1 MRMTQNVTIRM
12 DSDLKKQAEELFN
25 ELGMT
30 MSTAFTIFVRQS
42 VRQRKIPFEIS
53 ASPGSAAYPVPP
65 GEEDDPFYSE
75 KNLQRLQE
83 AAKAADEGKFVLHEL
98 IEV

>member
-53 ASPGSAAYPVPP
+53 ASPSSAAYPVPP